1 MSFYFELKK
10 MRELR
15 ERYFLK
21 QYDICRYIGVSDVA
35 YRTWE
40 LRVRKPN
47 DEHFKA
53 LRTIFGILSQNE
65 TEIASREDAIDIL
78 DREFVIDA

>member
-1 MSFYFELKK
+1 MEIIFDLTMIKK
-10 MRELR
+10 LR
-15 ERYFLK
+15 EKYFLK

-47 DEHFKA
+47 DEHLKA
-53 LRTIFGILSQNE
+53 LKTIFGILRNNE
-65 TEIASREDAIDIL
+65 AMVVDRDAAIEIL